1 MYKKNDALAIT
12 ITAGKIVTKMTW
24 FKGIGQ
30 DDRIN
35 PINNTKEVVLRKRLY
50 CKERSGKNM

>member
-1 MYKKNDALAIT
+1 MYKKNGALAIT

-35 PINNTKEVVLRKRLY
+35 PVNKTKEVVLKKRFY
-50 CKERSGKNM
+50 

>member
-24 FKGIGQ
+24 YKGIGQ

-35 PINNTKEVVLRKRLY
+35 PVNNTKQVVLKKRLY
-50 CKERSGKNM
+50 